1 MLGMSNFVGRANLC
15 SKGFRGLNNTVM
27 QLKKIC
33 NHPFVFEEVENAM
46 NPYSVSNDL
55 LWRTS
60 GKFELLD
67 RILPKFK
74 RSGHRVCTSWSL
86 LIVGID
92 VLSNDADYEYHG
104 RLFVVPWI

>member
-1 MLGMSNFVGRANLC
+1 MEGTSFYVGLTIR
-15 SKGFRGLNNTVM
+15 KGFRGLNNTVM

-46 NPYSVSNDL
+46 NPYNVSNDL

-67 RILPKFK
+67 RVLPKFK
-74 RSGHRVCTSWSL
+74 SSGHRVWL
-86 LIVGID
+86 
-92 VLSNDADYEYHG
+92 E
-104 RLFVVPWI
+104 

>member
-1 MLGMSNFVGRANLC
+1 MLGSPPNCNLQC
-15 SKGFRGLNNTVM
+15 LRLLRKGFRGLNNTVM

-67 RILPKFK
+67 RVLPKFK
-74 RSGHRVCTSWSL
+74 RSGHRV
-86 LIVGID
+86 
-92 VLSNDADYEYHG
+92 
-104 RLFVVPWI
+104 